1 MNKQASIADIVKI
14 LDHDR
19 VSVTWIVRPI
29 LNADGSPGIE
39 RIARVAVVYPKD
51 GAGRLRMAVTDWGL
65 DGAHHGRDPGQFVT
79 SCTGFG
85 YDKLTAAI
93 AGCTV
98 GGVEVGDHCDSAG
111 RPTVGEMVR
120 REGWHVFG
128 SDVRTA

>member
-1 MNKQASIADIVKI
+1 MNKQASVSDIVKI

-19 VSVTWIVRPI
+19 AVVTWVVRPI
-29 LNADGSPGIE
+29 LNPDGTPGIE
-39 RIARVAVVYPKD
+39 RLTRIAVIYPKD
-51 GAGRLRMAVTDWGL
+51 GAGRLRMAITDWGL
-65 DGAHHGRDPGQFVT
+65 DSAHHGRHPLHFVT

-93 AGCTV
+93 EGCTI

-111 RPTVGEMVR
+111 RPTAAELCR

-128 SDVRTA
+128 DAVRSF